1 MGSLWNIYFLFPL
14 SFPLSLHAAALT
26 EENTKETQETD
37 NDRVTWFFAQPPE
50 KPHQSSLAQ
59 DSFMLEPENV
69 DFLSHPLNWPLSS
82 SEDLDRQGVIGE
94 YSDIQEGTET
104 FIFHP
109 NDGKHTSKPSDILKK
124 DTFVETVQ
132 TSESSLRK
140 VLQNPT
146 KETSD
151 FLSTERSRVSTE
163 HSPQI
168 RENEQTLTT
177 LKNEISDI
185 LFPFPFSDSL
195 PSPVPDWNSTSSPFI
210 GPNNNP
216 DHQTPSPAT
225 NNGEWTAVI
234 PISIQGKQNGT
245 NSIADPVLISET
257 VSTEGARDDS
267 RKDSLNVPKATGTL
281 LFEGNMEISTT
292 PCKTS
297 DQSWT
302 PTYPEDVTPSE
313 PLLPFLALSPALLVP
328 LYSDWNS
335 AFATWG
341 FAWEAHIYGL
351 GSVFTLICLISVVCL
366 LGLPLRCPP
375 GIGFFIML
383 HFFIL
388 GFAGIQGFSLLYDA
402 YNSQDRLPPL
412 VTQLLSE
419 LPMPC
424 LISAFSLAFFLL
436 SLHSRSYLSL
446 QIAISTSFS
455 ALPKPCLLLCMC
467 LLQFMISLGCVGL
480 LQFFHSLPTVIILF
494 PQGLFVFLT
503 IFLSF
508 SYFIFYCLKQVNT
521 KHIYRLND
529 NGETGGSPEMVRP
542 VICPFSKVEDW
553 DRAAGAGIGS
563 SLCLLGC
570 GGLQFYGILHAL
582 GFGGVDGLGF
592 QPWPWWGYQIGCR
605 FCEIGVCLG
614 LCIIGTHPL
623 FCNKNSPLKTISN
636 TRPGSW
642 SRLSC
647 SSPLRGHS
655 GPTQEEAISPA
666 LSTHESWSQ
675 VKQEKLVVCNV
686 DTKKQS
692 EALPLCS
699 MVDNP
704 VNEVNYENKHSPSQS
719 TLALHTPQN
728 PLSKPK
734 NADELQISSLDSV
747 GTDSDSTGDLRP
759 PSPIDL
765 SRSIDQA
772 LFSESLFSHSIFSPQ
787 RLFHTSSSVSLS
799 SPGQETLNQGS
810 KSVGDTL
817 CRASSC
823 GDVDQENAMSS
834 SRASKPHG
842 SLMSRRKAPMPRDQ
856 IDWKGSITGSTQGL
870 CNYPKQTGKL
880 RSNSW
885 TNRGQNIPQSSFPR
899 AIPSLSYHRRYRTL
913 SLASQDS
920 QGSGRIAGSKH
931 LSESKQLEWDMAVQ
945 AEFVNVCKQ
954 IDTLSMCSDTIE
966 L

>member
-1 MGSLWNIYFLFPL
+1 MGSLWNISFLFLL
-14 SFPLSLHAAALT
+14 SFSLLPHAAAFT
-26 EENTKETQETD
+26 EENTKETRETD
-37 NDRVTWFFAQPPE
+37 YYQATRFLTQPTE
-50 KPHQSSLAQ
+50 KPRQSSLAQ
-59 DSFMLEPENV
+59 DSFMFGPENTN
-69 DFLSHPLNWPLSS
+69 FLNRPLNWPFSS

-94 YSDIQEGTET
+94 YSDIQEGIET
-104 FIFHP
+104 SPFYP
-109 NDGKHTSKPSDILKK
+109 NDERLTSKPSDILKK
-124 DTFVETVQ
+124 DTTLAEGLQ
-132 TSESSLRK
+132 TSRSLLGK
-140 VLQNPT
+140 ALQNPT
-146 KETSD
+146 KETLH
-151 FLSTERSRVSTE
+151 FLSTERSRVSAE
-163 HSPQI
+163 HPPQI
-168 RENEQTLTT
+168 RENEQTLTP
-177 LKNEISDI
+177 LRNEISDI
-185 LFPFPFSDSL
+185 HFPLPFSDSL
-195 PSPVPDWNSTSSPFI
+195 PSPTPDWNSTSSPFI
-210 GPNNNP
+210 GPDHNP
-216 DHQTPSPAT
+216 DYQTPSLAA
-225 NNGEWTAVI
+225 NNEGPTEGI
-234 PISIQGKQNGT
+234 PMSIQNNQNGT
-245 NSIADPVLISET
+245 NSIADIISTRET
-257 VSTEGARDDS
+257 ISTEGARDDP
-267 RKDSLNVPKATGTL
+267 RKDSLNVPKATGSL
-281 LFEGNMEISTT
+281 LGDVDIPTT

-302 PTYPEDVTPSE
+302 PTYPEDFTPSE
-313 PLLPFLALSPALLVP
+313 PLLPSLALSPALLVP

-341 FAWEAHIYGL
+341 FAWEAHIY
-351 GSVFTLICLISVVCL
+351 
-366 LGLPLRCPP
+366 
-375 GIGFFIML
+375 
-383 HFFIL
+383 
-388 GFAGIQGFSLLYDA
+388 GIQGFSLLYDA

-424 LISAFSLAFFLL
+424 LISAFSLAFFLM

-446 QIAISTSFS
+446 PIAISTSFS

-467 LLQFMISLGCVGL
+467 LLQFMISLGCIGL
-480 LQFFHSLPTVIILF
+480 LQLFHSLPTVVILF
-494 PQGLFVFLT
+494 PQGLFVLLA

-508 SYFIFYCLKQVNT
+508 SYLIFYCLKQLNT
-521 KHIYRLND
+521 KHIYRLSE

-553 DRAAGAGIGS
+553 DRAAAAGIGS

-570 GGLQFYGILHAL
+570 GGFQLYGILHAL
-582 GFGGVDGLGF
+582 GLGGIDGFGF
-592 QPWPWWGYQIGCR
+592 QPWPWWGYQIGYR
-605 FCEIGVCLG
+605 FCEVGVCLG

-623 FCNKNSPLKTISN
+623 FCNNNPSLKTISSS
-636 TRPGSW
+636 RPGSW

-647 SSPLRGHS
+647 NSPLQGHS
-655 GPTQEEAISPA
+655 RPSQEEVSSPA

-675 VKQEKLVVCNV
+675 VKQERLVCNV
-686 DTKKQS
+686 DAKKQS

-704 VNEVNYENKHSPSQS
+704 ENEVDCANKHSPSKGSLPLQ
-719 TLALHTPQN
+719 TPQK
-728 PLSKPK
+728 PPSKPK
-734 NADELQISSLDSV
+734 NADELQLSSLDSV

-787 RLFHTSSSVSLS
+787 RLFHTSSSFSLS
-799 SPGQETLNQGS
+799 SPAQEPLNQGP
-810 KSVGDTL
+810 KSVDTL
-817 CRASSC
+817 YRASSC
-823 GDVDQENAMSS
+823 GDVDQENAISS
-834 SRASKPHG
+834 SRASQPHG
-842 SLMSRRKAPMPRDQ
+842 SLMSHRKAPVLTGQ

-885 TNRGQNIPQSSFPR
+885 TNRGQSIAQSNFPR
-899 AIPSLSYHRRYRTL
+899 AIPSLSYHRKYRTL

-920 QGSGRIAGSKH
+920 QGSGRLPVTKH

-954 IDTLSMCSDTIE
+954 IDALSMCSDTIE

>member
-1 MGSLWNIYFLFPL
+1 MFG
-14 SFPLSLHAAALT
+14 
-26 EENTKETQETD
+26 
-37 NDRVTWFFAQPPE
+37 
-50 KPHQSSLAQ
+50 
-59 DSFMLEPENV
+59 PENV
-69 DFLSHPLNWPLSS
+69 DFLNRPLNWPFSS

-104 FIFHP
+104 SPFFP
-109 NDGKHTSKPSDILKK
+109 NDERLTSKPSDILKK
-124 DTFVETVQ
+124 DTTLVEGVQ
-132 TSESSLRK
+132 TSGSLLGK
-140 VLQNPT
+140 ALQNPT
-146 KETSD
+146 KETLN
-151 FLSTERSRVSTE
+151 FLSTERSRVSAE
-163 HSPQI
+163 HPPPI
-168 RENEQTLTT
+168 RENEQTLTP
-177 LKNEISDI
+177 LQNEISDI
-185 LFPFPFSDSL
+185 HFPLPFSDSL
-195 PSPVPDWNSTSSPFI
+195 PSPTPDWNSTSSPFI
-210 GPNNNP
+210 GSDNNP
-216 DHQTPSPAT
+216 DYQTPSPAA
-225 NNGEWTAVI
+225 NNEGWTDGI
-234 PISIQGKQNGT
+234 PMSIQNNQNGT
-245 NSIADPVLISET
+245 NSTADTISTRET
-257 VSTEGARDDS
+257 ISTEGARGKNQVFSSQESVSAQYFPVSQCLLFTDDP

-281 LFEGNMEISTT
+281 LGDVDIPTT

-302 PTYPEDVTPSE
+302 PTYPEDFTPSE
-313 PLLPFLALSPALLVP
+313 PLLPSLVLSPALLVP

-351 GSVFTLICLISVVCL
+351 GSVFALICLISVVCL

-375 GIGFFIML
+375 GIGFFLML

-388 GFAGIQGFSLLYDA
+388 AFAGIQGFSLLYDA

-412 VTQLLSE
+412 VTQLLSV
-419 LPMPC
+419 LPIPC
-424 LISAFSLAFFLL
+424 LISAFSLAFFIL

-446 QIAISTSFS
+446 PI
-455 ALPKPCLLLCMC
+455 
-467 LLQFMISLGCVGL
+467 FMISLGCVGL
-480 LQFFHSLPTVIILF
+480 LQLFHSLPTVVILF
-494 PQGLFVFLT
+494 PQGLFVLIA

-508 SYFIFYCLKQVNT
+508 SYLIFYLLKQLNT
-521 KHIYRLND
+521 KHIYRLSE

-570 GGLQFYGILHAL
+570 GGFQLYGILHAL
-582 GFGGVDGLGF
+582 GLGGIDGFGF
-592 QPWPWWGYQIGCR
+592 QPWPWWGYQIGHR

-623 FCNKNSPLKTISN
+623 FCNNNPSLKTISSS
-636 TRPGSW
+636 RPGSW

-647 SSPLRGHS
+647 NSPLRGHS
-655 GPTQEEAISPA
+655 RPSQEEVSSPA
-666 LSTHESWSQ
+666 LSTH
-675 VKQEKLVVCNV
+675 
-686 DTKKQS
+686 D
-692 EALPLCS
+692 
-699 MVDNP
+699 
-704 VNEVNYENKHSPSQS
+704 
-719 TLALHTPQN
+719 
-728 PLSKPK
+728 KPK
-734 NADELQISSLDSV
+734 NADELQLSSLDSV

-772 LFSESLFSHSIFSPQ
+772 LFSESLFSHSIFRP
-787 RLFHTSSSVSLS
+787 
-799 SPGQETLNQGS
+799 
-810 KSVGDTL
+810 KSVVDTL
-817 CRASSC
+817 YRASSC
-823 GDVDQENAMSS
+823 GDVDQENAISS
-834 SRASKPHG
+834 SRASQPHG
-842 SLMSRRKAPMPRDQ
+842 SLMSHRKAHVPTGQ

-885 TNRGQNIPQSSFPR
+885 TNRGQNIAQSNFPR
-899 AIPSLSYHRRYRTL
+899 AIPSLSYHRKYRTL

-920 QGSGRIAGSKH
+920 QGSGRLPVTKH

-954 IDTLSMCSDTIE
+954 IDALSMCSDTIE

>member
-1 MGSLWNIYFLFPL
+1 MGSLWNIYLLFPL
-14 SFPLSLHAAALT
+14 SFPLSLHAAAFT
-26 EENTKETQETD
+26 EENAKDRQETD
-37 NDRVTWFFAQPPE
+37 NDRAMRFLTQPVQ

-59 DSFMLEPENV
+59 ESFMFRSENV
-69 DFLSHPLNWPLSS
+69 EFPSHPLSWPLSS

-104 FIFHP
+104 SLLYHY
-109 NDGKHTSKPSDILKK
+109 DGGLTSRPLDILTE
-124 DTFVETVQ
+124 DTTLMESAQ
-132 TSESSLRK
+132 TSRSSSGK
-140 VLQNPT
+140 APYNPT
-146 KETSD
+146 KKQTFN
-151 FLSTERSRVSTE
+151 FLSTDESRASTE
-163 HSPQI
+163 HPAQI
-168 RENEQTLTT
+168 RQNEPTLQ
-177 LKNEISDI
+177 NEISDI
-185 LFPFPFSDSL
+185 HFASPFSDSL
-195 PSPVPDWNSTSSPFI
+195 SSPILNWNSTSSPFI

-216 DHQTPSPAT
+216 EQQTPSPT
-225 NNGEWTAVI
+225 INNEGWTKGI
-234 PISIQGKQNGT
+234 PISTQGKQNGT
-245 NSIADPVLISET
+245 NPISDTILIRET
-257 VSTEGARDDS
+257 VSTDGTRDES
-267 RKDSLNVPKATGTL
+267 KILKATGSL
-281 LFEGNMEISTT
+281 LHEGNMDLSTT

-302 PTYPEDVTPSE
+302 PTYPEDFTPSE
-313 PLLPFLALSPALLVP
+313 PLLPSLALSPSLLVP

-388 GFAGIQGFSLLYDA
+388 AFAGIQGFGLLYDA
-402 YNSQDRLPPL
+402 YSSQDRLPLL

-446 QIAISTSFS
+446 PLAISTSFS
-455 ALPKPCLLLCMC
+455 ALPKPCFLLCVC
-467 LLQFMISLGCVGL
+467 LLHFMISLGCVGL

-508 SYFIFYCLKQVNT
+508 SYLVFYCLKQVNT

-529 NGETGGSPEMVRP
+529 NGETGGSPEVVRP

-553 DRAAGAGIGS
+553 NRAAGAGIGS

-570 GGLQFYGILHAL
+570 GGLQLYGILHAL
-582 GFGGVDGLGF
+582 GFDGVAGFGF

-605 FCEIGVCLG
+605 FCEIGACLG

-623 FCNKNSPLKTISN
+623 FCNSNSALQTLSKP
-636 TRPGSW
+636 RPGSW

-655 GPTQEEAISPA
+655 VPSQEEANSPA

-675 VKQEKLVVCNV
+675 IKQEKLVVCDV
-686 DTKKQS
+686 DSKKQS

-699 MVDNP
+699 VVDNP
-704 VNEVNYENKHSPSQS
+704 AIKVDLANKYSLSQS
-719 TLALHTPQN
+719 TLPLHTPQN
-728 PLSKPK
+728 PPNKSK
-734 NADELQISSLDSV
+734 NADEFQLSTLYSV
-747 GTDSDSTGDLRP
+747 GTDSDSTVDLRP

-799 SPGQETLNQGS
+799 SPGQGTLNQGPIC
-810 KSVGDTL
+810 VGETL
-817 CRASSC
+817 YRASSC
-823 GDVDQENAMSS
+823 GDVDQENAKSS
-834 SRASKPHG
+834 SRASQPQG
-842 SLMSRRKAPMPRDQ
+842 SLMSHRKAPMLTDQ
-856 IDWKGSITGSTQGL
+856 TDFERSIMGSTQGL
-870 CNYPKQTGKL
+870 CNYPKQSGKL

-885 TNRGQNIPQSSFPR
+885 TNRGQNIAQSSFPR
-899 AIPSLSYHRRYRTL
+899 GIPSLSYHRRYRTL
-913 SLASQDS
+913 SLASQNS
-920 QGSGRIAGSKH
+920 QGSDRIAATKH
-931 LSESKQLEWDMAVQ
+931 LSESKQLEWDIAVQ

-954 IDTLSMCSDTIE
+954 IDALSMCSDTIE

>member
-1 MGSLWNIYFLFPL
+1 MI
-14 SFPLSLHAAALT
+14 
-26 EENTKETQETD
+26 
-37 NDRVTWFFAQPPE
+37 V
-50 KPHQSSLAQ
+50 
-59 DSFMLEPENV
+59 
-69 DFLSHPLNWPLSS
+69 
-82 SEDLDRQGVIGE
+82 
-94 YSDIQEGTET
+94 
-104 FIFHP
+104 
-109 NDGKHTSKPSDILKK
+109 
-124 DTFVETVQ
+124 
-132 TSESSLRK
+132 
-140 VLQNPT
+140 
-146 KETSD
+146 
-151 FLSTERSRVSTE
+151 
-163 HSPQI
+163 
-168 RENEQTLTT
+168 
-177 LKNEISDI
+177 
-185 LFPFPFSDSL
+185 
-195 PSPVPDWNSTSSPFI
+195 
-210 GPNNNP
+210 
-216 DHQTPSPAT
+216 
-225 NNGEWTAVI
+225 
-234 PISIQGKQNGT
+234 
-245 NSIADPVLISET
+245 
-257 VSTEGARDDS
+257 
-267 RKDSLNVPKATGTL
+267 
-281 LFEGNMEISTT
+281 STT

-302 PTYPEDVTPSE
+302 PTYREDFTPSE
-313 PLLPFLALSPALLVP
+313 PLLPSLALSPSLLVP

-351 GSVFTLICLISVVCL
+351 GAVFALICLISMVCL

-375 GIGFFIML
+375 GIGFFILL

-388 GFAGIQGFSLLYDA
+388 AFAGIQGFILLYDA
-402 YNSQDRLPPL
+402 YSSQDRLPPL

-446 QIAISTSFS
+446 PVAFSTSFS
-455 ALPKPCLLLCMC
+455 ALPNPWILLCMC

-480 LQFFHSLPTVIILF
+480 LQFFHNLPTVIILF
-494 PQGLFVFLT
+494 PQGLFVLLT
-503 IFLSF
+503 FFLSF
-508 SYFIFYCLKQVNT
+508 SYLIFYCLKQVNT
-521 KHIYRLND
+521 KHIYRLSD
-529 NGETGGSPEMVRP
+529 NGETGGSPEMVCP

-563 SLCLLGC
+563 VLFLLGC
-570 GGLQFYGILHAL
+570 GGLQLYGILHTL
-582 GFGGVDGLGF
+582 GFGGVAGFGF

-623 FCNKNSPLKTISN
+623 FCNNSSVKAISN

-647 SSPLRGHS
+647 SSPLRGQS
-655 GPTQEEAISPA
+655 GPSQEEASSLAI
-666 LSTHESWSQ
+666 STHESWSQ
-675 VKQEKLVVCNV
+675 GKQEKLVVCNF
-686 DTKKQS
+686 DTKNQS

-699 MVDNP
+699 LVDNP
-704 VNEVNYENKHSPSQS
+704 ANEVECANKHSQSQN
-719 TLALHTPQN
+719 TLPLHTTQKQP
-728 PLSKPK
+728 SKPK
-734 NADELQISSLDSV
+734 NANELQESSRDST

-787 RLFHTSSSVSLS
+787 RLFYTSSSVSLS
-799 SPGQETLNQGS
+799 SPGQETLYKGP
-810 KSVGDTL
+810 KSGGETL
-817 CRASSC
+817 YRASSC
-823 GDVDQENAMSS
+823 GDVDQETAMPS
-834 SRASKPHG
+834 SRASQPYG
-842 SLMSRRKAPMPRDQ
+842 SSMSQRKAPMPTDQ
-856 IDWKGSITGSTQGL
+856 MDWKGSITGSTQGL

-885 TNRGQNIPQSSFPR
+885 TNRGQNIAQSSFPR

-920 QGSGRIAGSKH
+920 QGSGRFAVTKH
-931 LSESKQLEWDMAVQ
+931 LSESKQLEWDIAVQ

-954 IDTLSMCSDTIE
+954 IDTLSVCSDTIE